1 LSVLAIVWKDLLLE
15 ARGRETI
22 TSLFV
27 LGVLVLVIFE
37 IAIDVV
43 PANAT
48 RVAPG
53 ILWVAIILSATVA
66 LSRVFIMERENG
78 CMTALLLAPVDRGSV
93 FLAKLIVNVVYLG
106 IFEAALLPVFSLLFG
121 VNIMPRL
128 GPLSVVLALGSIGL
142 AATGTLFAT
151 VALGTKARELML
163 PLLVLP
169 LQVPLLIAAVHAT
182 EMVLQGH
189 PLDSLGAWGQV
200 LIAFDVLFV
209 TSGWLA
215 FEFISVD

>member
-1 LSVLAIVWKDLLLE
+1 VLAIVWKDLLLE
-15 ARGRETI
+15 ARGRETVS
-22 TSLFV
+22 SLFV

-37 IAIDVV
+37 LAIDVV
-43 PANAT
+43 PANAA

-53 ILWVAIILSATVA
+53 ILWVAIVLSATVA

-93 FLAKLIVNVVYLG
+93 FLAKLIVNVVYLAV
-106 IFEAALLPVFSLLFG
+106 FEAALLPVFSILFG
-121 VNIMPRL
+121 VSIIPRL
-128 GPLSVVLALGSIGL
+128 GPLCVVLALGSIGL

-169 LQVPLLIAAVHAT
+169 LEVPLLIAAVHAT

-189 PLDSLGAWGQV
+189 PLSALGAWGHL